1 MELVP
6 LSDAALAQ
14 AVAWH
19 RAVAAMV
26 EAADRAGVAAED
38 LPELRARLATQSGLL
53 SQAASRLG
61 APLPAL
67 VPSAAEVASAGANL
81 GDLSPAAVASATRT
95 MRTTLAAVDSALN
108 PEAGRTVPPAQA
120 TPSTVDAPRLSDT
133 LRTPGAPAK
142 VGAPR
147 ASDTPGTQGGD
158 DAWRVRPGGAAAA
171 VASAAQRSVRLR
183 NAAIYGAYSAA
194 VLAVQVVL
202 FLLLDEST
210 SLPTAAPLCLLILPA
225 FAWTAGWLSIGV
237 LFTPGPDGTLDRSP
251 RLGVL
256 VCMIPNVLLCAAVGV
271 LFVAQVT

>member
-1 MELVP
+1 
-6 LSDAALAQ
+6 
-14 AVAWH
+14 
-19 RAVAAMV
+19 
-26 EAADRAGVAAED
+26 
-38 LPELRARLATQSGLL
+38 
-53 SQAASRLG
+53 
-61 APLPAL
+61 
-67 VPSAAEVASAGANL
+67 
-81 GDLSPAAVASATRT
+81 
-95 MRTTLAAVDSALN
+95 
-108 PEAGRTVPPAQA
+108 
-120 TPSTVDAPRLSDT
+120 
-133 LRTPGAPAK
+133 
-142 VGAPR
+142 
-147 ASDTPGTQGGD
+147 
-158 DAWRVRPGGAAAA
+158 
-171 VASAAQRSVRLR
+171 VRLR